1 MNNHYDVLIA
11 GGGMVGGTLACALGG
26 SGLKIGVIEP
36 QAVAATAKDS
46 GLRVSAITLASQTV
60 FENVGAWAGMRA
72 RRATAMDGGS
82 AEREAVPTGTNAE
95 AGFLPAPVEAM
106 RIWEDNSILNFD
118 SADIGEPCLAW
129 IIENSVIVA
138 ALAARLR
145 QFDNIQ
151 VLSPARV
158 ATAQFGE
165 QRVSVRLEDGRELQT
180 TLLVGADGADSR
192 VRRAAGIDWTRHDL
206 GQSAIVA
213 VVQTE
218 RAHARTAWQ
227 HFLTTGPLAF
237 LPLADPQQ
245 VSIVWSADTA
255 RAAEL
260 MQLDDAAFNAELQV
274 AFGDHLG
281 NVQLA
286 SERAT
291 IPLALG
297 FARDYTAQR
306 VALIGDAAHTV
317 HPLAGQG
324 VNLGILDA
332 ATLAEVLLAA
342 AGQKRDLGA
351 HTVLR
356 RYERA
361 RKGADVGM
369 QAVTGGF
376 RYLFGSRLPGLR
388 ALRDAGLRFTEQLP
402 PIKNYFMRRA
412 SGLAGELPRL
422 AQRGQR

>member
-1 MNNHYDVLIA
+1 MAKDYDVVIA

-26 SGLKIGVIEP
+26 SGLKVGVIEP
-36 QAVAATAKDS
+36 QAVSATDKGA

-60 FENVGAWAGMRA
+60 FENVGAWPD
-72 RRATAMDGGS
+72 RR
-82 AEREAVPTGTNAE
+82 
-95 AGFLPAPVEAM
+95 APVEAM
-106 RIWEDNSILNFD
+106 RIWEDSSTLNFD

-129 IIENSVIVA
+129 IIENNVMVA
-138 ALAARLR
+138 ALTARLR
-145 QFDNIQ
+145 QFANIE
-151 VLSPARV
+151 VLNPARV
-158 ATAQFGE
+158 ATAQFDE
-165 QRVSVRLEDGRELQT
+165 ERVSVRLEDGREVKTQ
-180 TLLVGADGADSR
+180 LLVGADGADSR
-192 VRRAAGIDWTRHDL
+192 VRRAASIDWTRHDL

-213 VVQTE
+213 VVSTE
-218 RAHARTAWQ
+218 RPHACTAWQ
-227 HFLTTGPLAF
+227 HFLATGPLAF
-237 LPLADPQQ
+237 LPLADPRQ

-255 RAAEL
+255 RATEL
-260 MQLDDAAFNAELQV
+260 MHLDDVAFNVELQA

-281 NVQLA
+281 SARLGSA
-286 SERAT
+286 RAA

-332 ATLAEVLLAA
+332 VTLAEILLAA

-351 HTVLR
+351 QALLR

-361 RKGADVGM
+361 RKGADVSM

-376 RYLFGSRLPGLR
+376 RYLFGSHLPGLR
-388 ALRDAGLRFTEQLP
+388 ALRDAGLRFTDQLP
-402 PIKNYFMRRA
+402 PLKDYLMRRA

-422 AQRGQR
+422 AQRVQR

>member
-1 MNNHYDVLIA
+1 MNTDYDILIA

-26 SGLKIGVIEP
+26 SGLRVGVIEP
-36 QAVAATAKDS
+36 QTVAATEKGP

-60 FENVGAWAGMRA
+60 FENVGAWADMRA
-72 RRATAMDGGS
+72 QRA
-82 AEREAVPTGTNAE
+82 
-95 AGFLPAPVEAM
+95 APVEAM

-118 SADIGEPCLAW
+118 SAEIGEPCLAW
-129 IIENSVIVA
+129 IIENSVMVA
-138 ALAARLR
+138 ALAARMG
-145 QFDNIQ
+145 QFPNIE

-158 ATAQFGE
+158 ATAQFGDE
-165 QRVSVRLEDGRELQT
+165 EVSVRLEDGRALQT
-180 TLLVGADGADSR
+180 KLLVGADGADSR

-213 VVQTE
+213 LVQTE
-218 RAHARTAWQ
+218 RPHARTAWQ
-227 HFLTTGPLAF
+227 HFLATGPLAF

-260 MQLDDAAFNAELQV
+260 MHLDNAAFNTELQA

-281 NVQLA
+281 SVQLA
-286 SERAT
+286 SERAA

-297 FARDYTAQR
+297 FARDYSTQR

-332 ATLAEVLLAA
+332 ATLAEILLVA

-351 HTVLR
+351 YAVLR

-376 RYLFGSRLPGLR
+376 RYLFGSHLPGLHV
-388 ALRDAGLRFTEQLP
+388 LRDAGLRFTEQLP
-402 PIKNYFMRRA
+402 PLKDYLMRRA

-422 AQRGQR
+422 AQRVLR

>member
-1 MNNHYDVLIA
+1 MNTDYDILIA
-11 GGGMVGGTLACALGG
+11 GGGMVGGTLACALAG
-26 SGLKIGVIEP
+26 SDLKVGVIEP
-36 QAVAATAKDS
+36 QTVAATDKGL

-60 FENVGAWAGMRA
+60 FENVGAWAGMCAQRI
-72 RRATAMDGGS
+72 
-82 AEREAVPTGTNAE
+82 
-95 AGFLPAPVEAM
+95 APVEAM

-129 IIENSVIVA
+129 IVENNVIVA
-138 ALAARLR
+138 ELARRMR
-145 QFDNIQ
+145 QFPNIE

-158 ATAQFGE
+158 AKAQFGDE
-165 QRVSVRLEDGRELQT
+165 WVSVRLEDGRDLQT
-180 TLLVGADGADSR
+180 KLLVGADGAESR
-192 VRRAAGIDWTRHDL
+192 VRRAAAIEWTRHDL
-206 GQSAIVA
+206 TQSAIVA
-213 VVQTE
+213 VVNTE
-218 RAHARTAWQ
+218 RPHARTAYQ
-227 HFLTTGPLAF
+227 HFLATGPLAF

-260 MQLDDAAFNAELQV
+260 MNLDDAAFNAELQA

-281 NVQLA
+281 SVRLA
-286 SERAT
+286 SERAA

-297 FARDYTAQR
+297 FARDYSAHR

-332 ATLAEVLLAA
+332 ATLTEILLAA
-342 AGQKRDLGA
+342 NGQKRDLGA
-351 HTVLR
+351 QAVLR

-376 RYLFGSRLPGLR
+376 RYLFGSHLSGLR
-388 ALRDAGLRFTEQLP
+388 ALRDAGLRFTDQFP
-402 PIKNYFMRRA
+402 PIKNFFMRRA

-422 AQRGQR
+422 AQRVQR

>member
-1 MNNHYDVLIA
+1 MTNDYDILIA

-26 SGLKIGVIEP
+26 SGLKVGVIEP
-36 QAVAATAKDS
+36 QAAAVEKGY

-60 FENVGAWAGMRA
+60 FENVGAWAEM
-72 RRATAMDGGS
+72 S
-82 AEREAVPTGTNAE
+82 A
-95 AGFLPAPVEAM
+95 APVEAM
-106 RIWEDNSILNFD
+106 RIWEGSSILNFD

-129 IIENSVIVA
+129 IVENSAIVA
-138 ALAARLR
+138 ALAGRMR
-145 QFDNIQ
+145 QFPDIE
-151 VLSPARV
+151 VLSPARL
-158 ATAQFGE
+158 ATAQFGDD
-165 QRVSVRLEDGRELQT
+165 RVNIRLEGGRELQT
-180 TLLVGADGADSR
+180 KLLVGADGADSR
-192 VRRAAGIDWTRHDL
+192 VRREADIDWTRHDL

-218 RAHARTAWQ
+218 RPHAHTAWQ
-227 HFLTTGPLAF
+227 HFLATGPLAF

-255 RAAEL
+255 RSVEL
-260 MQLDDAAFNAELQV
+260 MNLDNAAFNTELQA

-286 SERAT
+286 SERAAF
-291 IPLALG
+291 PLALG
-297 FARDYTAQR
+297 FARHYCTHR

-332 ATLAEVLLAA
+332 ATLAETLLVA

-351 HTVLR
+351 HAQLR

-361 RKGADVGM
+361 RKGADVSM

-376 RYLFGSRLPGLR
+376 RYLFGSHLPGLR
-388 ALRDAGLRFTEQLP
+388 ALRDAGLRLTEQLP
-402 PIKNYFMRRA
+402 PLKDYLMRHA

>member
-1 MNNHYDVLIA
+1 MSNQYDVLIA

-26 SGLKIGVIEP
+26 SGLKVGVIEP
-36 QAVAATAKDS
+36 QAAAVEQDH
-46 GLRVSAITLASQTV
+46 GLRVSAISLASQTV

-72 RRATAMDGGS
+72 QR
-82 AEREAVPTGTNAE
+82 V
-95 AGFLPAPVEAM
+95 APVEAM
-106 RIWEDNSILNFD
+106 RIWEGSSILNFD

-129 IIENSVIVA
+129 IIENSVMVA
-138 ALAARLR
+138 ALSARMR
-145 QFDNIQ
+145 QFPNIEIM
-151 VLSPARV
+151 SPARL
-158 ATAQFGE
+158 ATAHFSE
-165 QRVSVRLEDGRELQT
+165 ERVSVRMEDGRELQAK
-180 TLLVGADGADSR
+180 LLIGADGADSR

-213 VVQTE
+213 VVHTE
-218 RAHARTAWQ
+218 RPHAHTAWQ

-255 RAAEL
+255 RSIGL
-260 MQLDDAAFNAELQV
+260 MNLDDATFNTELQA
-274 AFGDHLG
+274 AFGEHLG
-281 NVQLA
+281 DVQLA
-286 SERAT
+286 SERAAF
-291 IPLALG
+291 PLVLG
-297 FARDYTAQR
+297 FARHYSTHR
-306 VALIGDAAHTV
+306 GALIGDAAHTV

-332 ATLAEVLLAA
+332 ATLAGILLVA

-351 HTVLR
+351 HALLR

-361 RKGADVGM
+361 RKGADVSM

-376 RYLFGSRLPGLR
+376 RYLFGSHLPGLR

-422 AQRGQR
+422 AQRVQR

>member
-1 MNNHYDVLIA
+1 MNSQYDVLIA

-26 SGLKIGVIEP
+26 SGLKVGVIEP
-36 QAVAATAKDS
+36 QAVATTDKGP

-60 FENVGAWAGMRA
+60 FENVGAWAGMCAQR
-72 RRATAMDGGS
+72 
-82 AEREAVPTGTNAE
+82 V
-95 AGFLPAPVEAM
+95 APVEAM
-106 RIWEDNSILNFD
+106 RIWEDNSTLNFD

-129 IIENSVIVA
+129 IIENSVMLA

-145 QFDNIQ
+145 QFSNIE
-151 VLSPARV
+151 VLTPARV

-165 QRVSVRLEDGRELQT
+165 ERVSVRLEDGRELQAK
-180 TLLVGADGADSR
+180 LLVGADGADSR
-192 VRRAAGIDWTRHDL
+192 VRRVAGIDWTRHDL

-213 VVQTE
+213 VVMTE
-218 RAHARTAWQ
+218 RPHTRTAWQ
-227 HFLTTGPLAF
+227 HFLATGPLAF
-237 LPLADPQQ
+237 LPLTDPQQ
-245 VSIVWSADTA
+245 VSIVWSADSA

-260 MQLDDAAFNAELQV
+260 MHLDNAAFNAELQA

-286 SERAT
+286 SEHVA

-297 FARDYTAQR
+297 FARDYTSHR

-332 ATLAEVLLAA
+332 ATLAEILLVA

-351 HTVLR
+351 QALLR

-361 RKGADVGM
+361 RKGADVSM

-376 RYLFGSRLPGLR
+376 RYLFGSHLPGLR
-388 ALRDAGLRFTEQLP
+388 TLRDAGLRFTDQVPLL
-402 PIKNYFMRRA
+402 KDYLMRRA

-422 AQRGQR
+422 AQRVQR

>member
-1 MNNHYDVLIA
+1 MSNHYDVLIA

-26 SGLKIGVIEP
+26 SGLKVGVIEP
-36 QAVAATAKDS
+36 QAVAATGKDS

-60 FENVGAWAGMRA
+60 FENVGAWADMCMR
-72 RRATAMDGGS
+72 R
-82 AEREAVPTGTNAE
+82 V
-95 AGFLPAPVEAM
+95 APVEAM
-106 RIWEDNSILNFD
+106 RIWEDNSILTFD
-118 SADIGEPCLAW
+118 SAELGEPCLAW

-165 QRVSVRLEDGRELQT
+165 QRVSVRLDDGRELQA
-180 TLLVGADGADSR
+180 TLLVGADGADSQ

-206 GQSAIVA
+206 GQSAMVA
-213 VVQTE
+213 VVKTE
-218 RAHARTAWQ
+218 RPHVRTAWQ
-227 HFLTTGPLAF
+227 HFLSTGPLAF
-237 LPLADPQQ
+237 LPLADPHQ
-245 VSIVWSADTA
+245 VSIVWSADTT

-260 MQLDDAAFNAELQV
+260 MSLDDDAFNAELKA
-274 AFGDHLG
+274 AFGNHLG
-281 NVQLA
+281 SVQLA
-286 SERAT
+286 SARAA

-297 FARDYTAQR
+297 FARDYSAQR

-332 ATLAEVLLAA
+332 VTLAEILLVA

-351 HTVLR
+351 HALLR
-356 RYERA
+356 RYARA
-361 RKGADVGM
+361 RKGSDMSM
-369 QAVTGGF
+369 QLVTGGF
-376 RYLFGSRLPGLR
+376 RYLFGSRLPGVQALR
-388 ALRDAGLRFTEQLP
+388 AVGLGLTEHLP
-402 PIKNYFMRRA
+402 PLKEYFMRRA
-412 SGLAGELPRL
+412 SGLNAGLPRL
-422 AQRGQR
+422 AQRAQR

>member
-26 SGLKIGVIEP
+26 SGLKVGIIEP
-36 QAVAATAKDS
+36 QTLAATGQAP

-60 FENVGAWAGMRA
+60 FENVGAWADMRA
-72 RRATAMDGGS
+72 QRI
-82 AEREAVPTGTNAE
+82 
-95 AGFLPAPVEAM
+95 APVEAM
-106 RIWEDNSILNFD
+106 RIWEGDSILNFD
-118 SADIGEPCLAW
+118 SAAIGEPCLAW

-138 ALAARLR
+138 ALAGRMR
-145 QFDNIQ
+145 QFDKIE
-151 VLSPARV
+151 VLSAARV
-158 ATAQFGE
+158 AAAQFGE
-165 QRVSVRLEDGRELQT
+165 ERVSVRLEDGRELQT
-180 TLLVGADGADSR
+180 QLLVGADGADSR
-192 VRRAAGIDWTRHDL
+192 VRRAAGIDWMRHDL

-218 RAHARTAWQ
+218 QPHARTAWQ
-227 HFLTTGPLAF
+227 HFLVTGPLAF

-255 RAAEL
+255 RAVEL
-260 MQLDDAAFNAELQV
+260 MHLDAAAFNAELQA

-286 SERAT
+286 SERAGF
-291 IPLALG
+291 PLALG
-297 FARDYTAQR
+297 FARDYTSHR

-332 ATLAEVLLAA
+332 ATLAEILLVAV
-342 AGQKRDLGA
+342 GQKRDLGA
-351 HTVLR
+351 YALLR

-361 RKGADVGM
+361 RKGADVSM

-376 RYLFGSRLPGLR
+376 RYLFGSRFPGLH
-388 ALRDAGLRFTEQLP
+388 ALRAAGLRITEQLP
-402 PIKNYFMRRA
+402 LLKDHFMRRA

-422 AQRGQR
+422 AQRVQR

>member
-26 SGLKIGVIEP
+26 SGLKVGVIEP
-36 QAVAATAKDS
+36 QATATAEQDR

-60 FENVGAWAGMRA
+60 FENVGAWAEM
-72 RRATAMDGGS
+72 S
-82 AEREAVPTGTNAE
+82 A
-95 AGFLPAPVEAM
+95 APVEAM
-106 RIWEDNSILNFD
+106 RIWEGSSILNFD
-118 SADIGEPCLAW
+118 SADIGESCLAW
-129 IIENSVIVA
+129 IVENSAIVA
-138 ALAARLR
+138 ALAARIR
-145 QFDNIQ
+145 QFPNIE

-158 ATAQFGE
+158 ATAHFSEE
-165 QRVSVRLEDGRELQT
+165 QVSVRLEDGRDLQAK
-180 TLLVGADGADSR
+180 LLVGADGADSR
-192 VRRAAGIDWTRHDL
+192 VRGEAGIGWTRHDL

-213 VVQTE
+213 VVKTE
-218 RAHARTAWQ
+218 RPHAHTAWQ
-227 HFLTTGPLAF
+227 HFLATGPLAF

-255 RAAEL
+255 RSVEL
-260 MQLDDAAFNAELQV
+260 MNLDDATFNTDLQA

-286 SERAT
+286 SERAAF
-291 IPLALG
+291 PLALG
-297 FARDYTAQR
+297 FARHYSTHR

-332 ATLAEVLLAA
+332 ATLAEILLVA

-351 HTVLR
+351 HAQLR

-361 RKGADVGM
+361 RKGADVSM

-376 RYLFGSRLPGLR
+376 RYLFGSHLPGLR
-388 ALRDAGLRFTEQLP
+388 ALRDAGLRLTEQLP
-402 PIKNYFMRRA
+402 PLKDYFMRRA

-422 AQRGQR
+422 AQRVLR

>member
-1 MNNHYDVLIA
+1 MNHRYDVLIA

-26 SGLKIGVIEP
+26 SGIKVGVIEP
-36 QAVAATAKDS
+36 QALAITAQNR

-60 FENVGAWAGMRA
+60 FENVGAWADMQTQR
-72 RRATAMDGGS
+72 
-82 AEREAVPTGTNAE
+82 V
-95 AGFLPAPVEAM
+95 APVEAM
-106 RIWEDNSILNFD
+106 CIWENNSILNFD
-118 SADIGEPCLAW
+118 SAELGEPCLAW
-129 IIENSVIVA
+129 IIENNVIVE
-138 ALAARLR
+138 ALAAR
-145 QFDNIQ
+145 QFANIE

-158 ATAQFGE
+158 ATAQFDDE
-165 QRVSVRLEDGRELQT
+165 RVNVCLEDGRVLQT
-180 TLLVGADGADSR
+180 KLLVGADGADSR
-192 VRRAAGIDWTRHDL
+192 VRREAGIEWTRHDL

-213 VVQTE
+213 AVNTE
-218 RAHARTAWQ
+218 RPHAHTARQ

-237 LPLADPQQ
+237 LPLADAQQ

-255 RAAEL
+255 RATVL
-260 MQLDDAAFNAELQV
+260 MGLDDATFNAELQA
-274 AFGDHLG
+274 AFGDQLG
-281 NVQLA
+281 SVQLA
-286 SERAT
+286 SERVA

-297 FARDYTAQR
+297 FARDYSAHR

-332 ATLAEVLLAA
+332 ATLAEILLAA
-342 AGQKRDLGA
+342 SGQKRDLGTHA
-351 HTVLR
+351 LLR

-361 RKGADVGM
+361 RKGADVSM
-369 QAVTGGF
+369 QAITGGF
-376 RYLFGSRLPGLR
+376 RYLFGSQLPGLR

-422 AQRGQR
+422 AQRVQR

>member
-1 MNNHYDVLIA
+1 MNNQYDVLIA

-26 SGLKIGVIEP
+26 SGLRVGVIEA
-36 QAVAATAKDS
+36 QTMAAVDKDR

-60 FENVGAWAGMRA
+60 FENVGAWDGMCAQR
-72 RRATAMDGGS
+72 
-82 AEREAVPTGTNAE
+82 V
-95 AGFLPAPVEAM
+95 APVEVM
-106 RIWEDNSILNFD
+106 RVWEDNSMLNFD
-118 SADIGEPCLAW
+118 SAELGEPCLAW

-138 ALAARLR
+138 ALAARLCR
-145 QFDNIQ
+145 FANIE

-158 ATAQFGE
+158 ATAQAGE
-165 QRVSVRLEDGRELQT
+165 ERVIVQLEDGRELQAK
-180 TLLVGADGADSR
+180 LLVGADGADSL
-192 VRRAAGIDWTRHDL
+192 VRRAAGICWTRHNL

-218 RAHARTAWQ
+218 RAHERTAWQ

-245 VSIVWSADTA
+245 VSIVWSADTV
-255 RAAEL
+255 RATEL
-260 MQLDDAAFNAELQV
+260 MNLDVTAFNAELQT
-274 AFGDHLG
+274 AFGDYLG
-281 NVQLA
+281 SVRLA
-286 SERAT
+286 SERAA

-297 FARDYTAQR
+297 FAHQYTSHRA
-306 VALIGDAAHTV
+306 ALIGDAAHTV

-342 AGQKRDLGA
+342 AGKKRDLGA
-351 HTVLR
+351 QALLR

-361 RKGADVGM
+361 RKGADQGM

-376 RYLFGSRLPGLR
+376 RYLFGSQLPGLR
-388 ALRDAGLRFTEQLP
+388 ALRDGGLRVTEQLQP
-402 PIKNYFMRRA
+402 VKNYLMRRA

-422 AQRGQR
+422 AQRVQR

>member
-1 MNNHYDVLIA
+1 MNTDYDILIA
-11 GGGMVGGTLACALGG
+11 GGGMVGATLACALGG

-36 QAVAATAKDS
+36 QVASLPAASS

-60 FENVGAWAGMRA
+60 FENIGAWVGMRA
-72 RRATAMDGGS
+72 
-82 AEREAVPTGTNAE
+82 
-95 AGFLPAPVEAM
+95 APVEAM
-106 RIWEDNSILNFD
+106 RIWEDRSVLHFD

-129 IIENSVIVA
+129 IIENGVIVA

-145 QFDNIQ
+145 EFSNID

-165 QRVSVRLEDGRELQT
+165 ERVSVRLEDGRELKTQ
-180 TLLVGADGADSR
+180 LLVGADGADSR
-192 VRRAAGIDWTRHDL
+192 VRRAAAIDWTRHDL
-206 GQSAIVA
+206 TQSAIVA
-213 VVQTE
+213 VVQCE
-218 RAHARTAWQ
+218 RSHAQTAFQ
-227 HFLTTGPLAF
+227 HFLPTGPLAF
-237 LPLADPQQ
+237 LPLVDPHA
-245 VSIVWSADTA
+245 VSIVWSADQT
-255 RAAEL
+255 RANEL
-260 MQLDDAAFNAELQV
+260 MALDEAAFNAELHA
-274 AFGDHLG
+274 AFGDLLG
-281 NVQLA
+281 SVQLA
-286 SERAT
+286 SERAA

-297 FARDYTAQR
+297 FARDYTAHR

-332 ATLAEVLLAA
+332 ASLAEILINA

-351 HTVLR
+351 HALLR
-356 RYERA
+356 RYARV

-388 ALRDAGLRFTEQLP
+388 ALRTAGLRVTDQLP
-402 PIKNYFMRRA
+402 PLKDYFMRRA

-422 AQRGQR
+422 AQRVQR